1 MKSVIVL
8 LAIASLGFC
17 QDSSVSGL
25 NGRCGGNLLN
35 PNTCAAGLVCVRPLN
50 MPDVAGT
57 CQYSVAGV
65 SGATGATDTQTVG
78 ATVVATASATAA
90 TTSNAAATA
99 ASTAPSTTKVASFGT
114 SATFSL
120 AAAAITFIMA

>member
-1 MKSVIVL
+1 MKSAIVL

-65 SGATGATDTQTVG
+65 SGATGATDTQTV
-78 ATVVATASATAA
+78 VATASATAA